1 MVISFSSKDNSE
13 LGFHDCFY
21 AMVFSVLNT
30 AQIQYDSKGV
40 DLNKMISCDENE
52 IPYSFLP
59 ESEAILVGDVL
70 SSYGLSED
78 MSLIKSDVNM

>member
-1 MVISFSSKDNSE
+1 MVINFSRKDNSE
-13 LGFHDCFY
+13 LGFHECFY

-52 IPYSFLP
+52 IFIFFFARKWGNFSWWCP
-59 ESEAILVGDVL
+59 ELLWFGWRHVTD
-70 SSYGLSED
+70 
-78 MSLIKSDVNM
+78 

>member
-1 MVISFSSKDNSE
+1 MVINLFSKDNSE

-40 DLNKMISCDENE
+40 VLKKMISCGEMK
-52 IPYSFLP
+52 FQ
-59 ESEAILVGDVL
+59 ILFC
-70 SSYGLSED
+70 
-78 MSLIKSDVNM
+78 

>member
-1 MVISFSSKDNSE
+1 
-13 LGFHDCFY
+13 
-21 AMVFSVLNT
+21 
-30 AQIQYDSKGV
+30 
-40 DLNKMISCDENE
+40 MISCDENE

-78 MSLIKSDVNM
+78 MSLIKSWC

>member
-1 MVISFSSKDNSE
+1 MVINFFSKDNSE

-40 DLNKMISCDENE
+40 VLKKMISCGENE
-52 IPYSFLP
+52 IPNSFLL

-78 MSLIKSDVNM
+78 MSLIKSWC

>member
-1 MVISFSSKDNSE
+1 MVINFFSKDNSE

-21 AMVFSVLNT
+21 VMVFSVLNT

-40 DLNKMISCDENE
+40 VLKKMISCGENE
-52 IPYSFLP
+52 IPNSFLL

-70 SSYGLSED
+70 SSYGLNED
-78 MSLIKSDVNM
+78 MSLIKS

>member
-1 MVISFSSKDNSE
+1 MVINFFSKDNSE

-21 AMVFSVLNT
+21 AMLFSVLNT
-30 AQIQYDSKGV
+30 AQIHYDSKGV

-52 IPYSFLP
+52 ILYSFLP

-78 MSLIKSDVNM
+78 MSLIKSWC